1 LYCISYLR
9 GRILPT
15 GEDVRLAYV
24 SATFSVAQRLSG
36 CETEQTASTVNL
48 GNNAECKPVKSLLY

>member
-1 LYCISYLR
+1 
-9 GRILPT
+9 
-15 GEDVRLAYV
+15 LAYV